1 MALSGIE
8 IFKKLPKTNCG
19 KCGVPT
25 CLAFAMKLATGQAEL
40 DACPDIS
47 ENVKEEIGSA
57 SAPPVRTVVIG
68 TGERAIKIGGETVL
82 FRHEK
87 RFENPP
93 AFALLLS
100 DNMDE
105 LEISS
110 RLSRFNNAVYERASV
125 VMKPEL
131 VAIKGDSADPLRFN
145 ALVEKICGETD
156 AGLILMNDDIKALS
170 QVARRCSDRKPLIYA
185 ATMENYEILGSL
197 ALELS
202 CPLAVKGDGLEE
214 LADVCNKLI
223 GMGLKELVLD
233 SGARNAR
240 NALED
245 QIIIRR
251 CALTKTGKAFGFP
264 TIVFPCLMTGDLMKE
279 TIIACQMIA
288 KYGGIIIL
296 SEIEGYSIFPLLL
309 ARMNIFTDPQRP
321 MTVEEKIYEIGA
333 VNENSPVLIT
343 GNFSLTYFIVSGEV
357 EASHVPAYL
366 LIKDTEGLS
375 VLTAW
380 AAGKFGAD
388 TIALFVKKS
397 GIEEKIKHRRLVIP
411 GYLAAISGEL
421 EEELP
426 DWEILIGPRE
436 ASHLPAYLKQ
446 LSA

>member
-1 MALSGIE
+1 MGLSGIE

-47 ENVKEEIGSA
+47 ENVKEEIGLA

-68 TGERAIKIGGETVL
+68 IGERATKIGGETVL

-93 AFALLLS
+93 AFTLLLS
-100 DNMDE
+100 DNMDD

-110 RLSRFNNAVYERASV
+110 RLSGFNNAVYERVSV

-131 VAIKGDSADPLRFN
+131 VAIRGDSADPLRFN
-145 ALVEKICGETD
+145 TLVEKICNETD
-156 AGLILMNDDIKALS
+156 AGLILMNEDVEALS
-170 QVARRCSDRKPLIYA
+170 QAVRKCSGRKPLIYA

-214 LADVCNKLI
+214 LADVCDKLI
-223 GMGLKELVLD
+223 GMGLKDLVLD
-233 SGARNAR
+233 SGAR

-251 CALTKTGKAFGFP
+251 CALMKKTKAFGFP
-264 TIVFPCLMTGDLMKE
+264 TIVFPCLMTGNLMKE

-288 KYGGIIIL
+288 KYGGIIVL